1 MLANPYFTKN
11 LFTTSKTSY
20 LIQEEISEKELRGI
34 DLEGFYKTKHLTKL
48 KFYTGAI
55 FARIFANL
63 VPRNVE
69 SSLTAYESY

>member
-1 MLANPYFTKN
+1 MLANLYFTKN

-20 LIQEEISEKELRGI
+20 LIQEEISEKELRL

>member
-1 MLANPYFTKN
+1 MLANLYFTKN

-20 LIQEEISEKELRGI
+20 LIQEEISEKELRL
-34 DLEGFYKTKHLTKL
+34 DHEGFYKTKHLTKL

-55 FARIFANL
+55 FACIFANL